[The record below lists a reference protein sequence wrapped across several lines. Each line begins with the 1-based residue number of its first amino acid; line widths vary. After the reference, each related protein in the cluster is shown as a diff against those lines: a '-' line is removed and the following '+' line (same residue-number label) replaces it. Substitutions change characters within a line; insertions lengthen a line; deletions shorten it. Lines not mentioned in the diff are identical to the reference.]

1 MHRVQFLIQII
12 VFLLVFMM
20 FLSTYLFQV
29 GLLENLQRE
38 FRPILI
44 TLPAYF
50 LVFIAYFAVKLV
62 REMQG
67 HKARHPNKFV
77 QVLILDDKPWDRL
90 WEEGLFVA
98 VSLIHKVAAIFYWSV
113 IIASTLKFG
122 ELRWYLRSAWVRHYQ
137 QSQADPSAGI
147 ANVV

>member
-1 MHRVQFLIQII
+1 
-12 VFLLVFMM
+12 MM

-38 FRPILI
+38 FRAILI
-44 TLPAYF
+44 TLPVYF
-50 LVFIAYFAVKLV
+50 IVFVVYFAVKVVSLP
-62 REMQG
+62 
-67 HKARHPNKFV
+67 AYNKTHTKQDSFGCV
-77 QVLILDDKPWDRL
+77 QVLILDDKPWSRL

-98 VSLIHKVAAIFYWSV
+98 VSLVHKTAALAYWSV
-113 IIASTLKFG
+113 IISSTLKFG

-137 QSQADPSAGI
+137 QSQSDPGAGI